1 MSETTT
7 QATVNNQS
15 SSSAFGT
22 LRLNNI
28 QKIKLRKQQV
38 QEWSNSRKLEKL
50 AIYSSCKAEESCKCN
65 GWKNPTTPPNV
76 NNAIGFNS
84 LPPANMNDPC
94 RSCAHSLSDH
104 VSHLLNASEEEL
116 NQLLSLVVDV
126 ENLFVCVNK
135 EEDPDNKQ
143 VYFCLFKLLR
153 KCIMQMTKPVVEGP
167 LGSPPFE
174 RLSISKGITN
184 FVTYKYSQLLP
195 KEWQRMCDLAK
206 MFIHCL
212 NHWKLET
219 PSVWK
224 QHQSLTDPSVY
235 RMNYTRW
242 LCYCHVPTYCDS
254 LKQYE
259 TSAIFGRTFLRL
271 IYSTVQRQLV
281 ERFQAE
287 KDRLPPERR
296 DMILNYF
303 PKFLA
308 DMELELGNDTSPVWD
323 PSYNQ
328 RPPLQNESK
337 NVEDNNSAQS
347 TENAQRVV
355 ANGIARPNVK
365 DTDKPVLKRQADEIV
380 STESD
385 SKRLRLD
392 DISGETIAH
401 ILEVVNDPKKM
412 LGPESV
418 FPENA
423 PRDEAAKQEERR
435 GLISFHVVGNSLT
448 QKVSKQTMSWLV
460 GLQNIFSH
468 QLPRMPK
475 EYITRLVF
483 DCKHRTLALIKDG
496 RPIGGIC
503 FRMFPSQ
510 GFTEIVFCAVT
521 SSEQVKGYGTHLMN
535 HIKDYHI
542 KHGVLH
548 FLTFADE
555 YAIGYFKKQGFS
567 KEIKLSKSVYNGY
580 IKDYEG
586 ATLMGCE
593 LNPRIIYTEFTAIIR
608 KQKEIVKYLIEMKQ
622 KEISQSYPGLNFFKE
637 GIQKIPIDSIPGLKL
652 TGWKPG
658 QCHAP
663 KKNVEETLDSEQ
675 LFQALRSVLNQV
687 RNHNSAWPFLKPVDR
702 AEVPDYYDHI
712 KFPMDLKTMGD
723 RLKMRYYG
731 HRKLFIADMSRIFSN
746 CRHYNEPDTEYV
758 KSANALEKYYIAKM
772 KDAGAWEK

>member
-1 MSETTT
+1 M
-7 QATVNNQS
+7 
-15 SSSAFGT
+15 
-22 LRLNNI
+22 NNI
-28 QKIKLRKQQV
+28 QKIQLRKQQV
-38 QEWSNSRKLEKL
+38 REWPHPKKLEKL
-50 AIYSSCKAEESCKCN
+50 AVYSSCKFDENCKCN

-76 NNAIGFNS
+76 NNTGINVV
-84 LPPANMNDPC
+84 LPSANLTDPC
-94 RSCAHSLSDH
+94 RSCSHNLSDH
-104 VSHLLNASEEEL
+104 VSHLINSSNEEL
-116 NQLLSLVVDV
+116 NQLLSLVVDI

-174 RLSISKGITN
+174 RLNISKGVTN
-184 FVTYKYSQLLP
+184 FVMFKYSQQIP
-195 KEWQRMCDLAK
+195 KEFQKMCDLAK

-219 PSVWK
+219 PTQWK
-224 QHQSLTDPSVY
+224 QHYPQADLSVY
-235 RMNYTRW
+235 RISYTRW
-242 LCYCHVPTYCDS
+242 LCYCNVPSYCDS
-254 LKQYE
+254 LPQYE
-259 TSAIFGRTFLRL
+259 TSAIFGRSFLRL
-271 IYSTVQRQLV
+271 VYSTVQRQLMD
-281 ERFQAE
+281 RFLAE

-296 DMILNYF
+296 DMIINNF

-308 DMELELGNDTSPVWD
+308 DMEMELGNDASPVWD
-323 PSYNQ
+323 PSN
-328 RPPLQNESK
+328 L
-337 NVEDNNSAQS
+337 
-347 TENAQRVV
+347 
-355 ANGIARPNVK
+355 
-365 DTDKPVLKRQADEIV
+365 LKRQVDNEPSVEGDA
-380 STESD
+380 
-385 SKRLRLD
+385 KRVRLD
-392 DISGETIAH
+392 NDISEETVAT
-401 ILEVVNDPKKM
+401 ILAVINDPKKM

-448 QKVSKQTMSWLV
+448 QTVSKQTMSWLV
-460 GLQNIFSH
+460 GLQNVFSH

-503 FRMFPSQ
+503 FRMFPIQ

-542 KHGVLH
+542 KHNVLH

-567 KEIKLSKSVYNGY
+567 KEIKLPKSVYNGY

-608 KQKEIVKYLIEMKQ
+608 KQKEIVKHLIEMKQ
-622 KEISQSYPGLNFFKE
+622 QEISQVHPGLNCFKDGVRE
-637 GIQKIPIDSIPGLKL
+637 IPIDSIPGLKL
-652 TGWKPG
+652 TGWRPSHHGSKR
-658 QCHAP
+658 
-663 KKNVEETLDSEQ
+663 VIEETFDAEQ
-675 LFQALRSVLNQV
+675 LSQALRSVLNQV
-687 RNHNSAWPFLKPVDR
+687 RSHASSWPFLKPVDR

-712 KFPMDLKTMGD
+712 KYPMDLKTMGD
-723 RLKMRYYG
+723 RLKNRYYI
-731 HRKLFIADMSRIFSN
+731 HRKLFMADISRMFSN
-746 CRHYNEPDTEYV
+746 CRHYNEADTEYC
-758 KSANALEKYYIAKM
+758 KCANALEKYYIAKM
-772 KDAGAWEK
+772 KDAGLWDK

>member
-1 MSETTT
+1 MADTCNQT
-7 QATVNNQS
+7 TVNNAS
-15 SSSAFGT
+15 TTGVGT
-22 LRLNNI
+22 IRLNNI
-28 QKIKLRKQQV
+28 QKIQMRKQQV
-38 QEWSNSRKLEKL
+38 REWPHPKKLEKL
-50 AIYSSCKAEESCKCN
+50 AVYSSCKVDESCKCN
-65 GWKNPTTPPNV
+65 GWKNPPAPTNV
-76 NNAIGFNS
+76 NTMPGMNMA
-84 LPPANMNDPC
+84 LPTANLTDPC
-94 RSCAHSLSDH
+94 RSCSHTLSEH
-104 VSHLLNASEEEL
+104 VSHLLNSTNEEL
-116 NQLLSLVVDV
+116 NQLLSLVVDI

-174 RLSISKGITN
+174 KLSISKGVAN
-184 FVTYKYSQLLP
+184 FVMFKYSQQTP
-195 KEWQRMCDLAK
+195 KEFQKMGDLAK

-219 PSVWK
+219 PTQWK
-224 QHQSLTDPSVY
+224 QHYPQADLSVY
-235 RMNYTRW
+235 RMSYTRW
-242 LCYCHVPTYCDS
+242 LCYCNVPTYCDS
-254 LKQYE
+254 LPCYD

-271 IYSTVQRQLV
+271 IYSTVQRQLMD
-281 ERFQAE
+281 RFIAE

-296 DMILNYF
+296 DMIINQF

-308 DMELELGNDTSPVWD
+308 DMEMELGNDASPVWD
-323 PSYNQ
+323 PSYVH
-328 RPPLQNESK
+328 RPANHHENIK
-337 NVEDNNSAQS
+337 DENVAQPGEA
-347 TENAQRVV
+347 TFHRLTT
-355 ANGIARPNVK
+355 NGIVRSISK
-365 DTDKPVLKRQADEIV
+365 DAEKNLLKRQADNES
-380 STESD
+380 STEGD
-385 SKRLRLD
+385 TKRLRLSD
-392 DISGETIAH
+392 DISEETVAQ
-401 ILEVVNDPKKM
+401 ILAVINDPKKM

-448 QKVSKQTMSWLV
+448 QTVSKQTMSWLV
-460 GLQNIFSH
+460 GLQNVFSH

-503 FRMFPSQ
+503 FRMFPTQ

-542 KHGVLH
+542 KHNVLH

-567 KEIKLSKSVYNGY
+567 KEIKLPKSVYNGY

-608 KQKEIVKYLIEMKQ
+608 KQKEIVKHLIEMKQ
-622 KEISQSYPGLNFFKE
+622 QEISQVHPGLNCFKDGVRE
-637 GIQKIPIDSIPGLKL
+637 IPIDSIPGLKL
-652 TGWKPG
+652 TGWRPSHGYGSKR
-658 QCHAP
+658 
-663 KKNVEETLDSEQ
+663 VIEETFDAEQ
-675 LFQALRSVLNQV
+675 LYQALRSVLNQV
-687 RNHNSAWPFLKPVDR
+687 RSHPSSWPFLKPVDR

-723 RLKMRYYG
+723 RLKNRYYV
-731 HRKLFIADMSRIFSN
+731 HRKLFMADISRMFSN
-746 CRHYNEPDTEYV
+746 CRHYNEADTEYC
-758 KSANALEKYYIAKM
+758 KCANALEKYYIAKM
-772 KDAGAWEK
+772 KDAGLWEK

>member
-1 MSETTT
+1 MTETTG
-7 QATVNNQS
+7 QANVNGS
-15 SSSAFGT
+15 SSSTFGT
-22 LRLNNI
+22 LRLNNM
-28 QKIKLRKQQV
+28 QKIQLRKQQV
-38 QEWSNSRKLEKL
+38 QEWTNSRKLEKL
-50 AIYSSCKAEESCKCN
+50 AIYSSCKAEDSCKCN
-65 GWKNPTTPPNV
+65 GWKNPTTPPNI
-76 NNAIGFNS
+76 NNAIGFNA

-94 RSCAHSLSDH
+94 RSCAHTLSEH
-104 VSHLLNASEEEL
+104 VSHLTNSTDDEL

-174 RLSISKGITN
+174 HLSISKGITN
-184 FVTYKYSQLLP
+184 FVTYKYSQLTP

-242 LCYCHVPTYCDS
+242 LCYCHVPTYCNS
-254 LKQYE
+254 LPHYE

-308 DMELELGNDTSPVWD
+308 DMELELGNDSSPVWD
-323 PSYNQ
+323 PAYNH
-328 RPPLQNESK
+328 RPPILNEK
-337 NVEDNNSAQS
+337 TEDPPAQS
-347 TENAQRVV
+347 TEPAQRVV
-355 ANGIARPNVK
+355 AGGIVRSNSK
-365 DTDKPVLKRQADEIV
+365 DAEKPILKRQAADTLA
-380 STESD
+380 TESD

-392 DISGETIAH
+392 DISGETIAQ
-401 ILEVVNDPKKM
+401 ILQVVNDPKKM

-448 QKVSKQTMSWLV
+448 QKVTKQTMSWLV
-460 GLQNIFSH
+460 GLQNVFSH

-542 KHGVLH
+542 KHNVLH

-567 KEIKLSKSVYNGY
+567 KEIKLSKSIYNGY

-608 KQKEIVKYLIEMKQ
+608 KQKEIVKHLIEMKQ
-622 KEISQSYPGLNFFKE
+622 KEISQCYPGLNFFKE

-658 QCHAP
+658 QNHGI
-663 KKNVEETLDSEQ
+663 KRNIEETLDSEQ
-675 LFQALRSVLNQV
+675 LYQALRSVLNQV
-687 RNHNSAWPFLKPVDR
+687 RNHNAAWPFLKPVDR

-712 KFPMDLKTMGD
+712 KYPMDLKTMTE
-723 RLKMRYYG
+723 RLKSNYYCNK
-731 HRKLFIADMSRIFSN
+731 RLYIADMKRMFAN
-746 CRHYNEPDTEYV
+746 CRAYNAPDTEYYNC
-758 KSANALEKYYIAKM
+758 ANNLEKYVMGKL
-772 KDAGAWEK
+772 KDHGLM

>member
-1 MSETTT
+1 
-7 QATVNNQS
+7 
-15 SSSAFGT
+15 
-22 LRLNNI
+22 
-28 QKIKLRKQQV
+28 
-38 QEWSNSRKLEKL
+38 
-50 AIYSSCKAEESCKCN
+50 
-65 GWKNPTTPPNV
+65 
-76 NNAIGFNS
+76 
-84 LPPANMNDPC
+84 
-94 RSCAHSLSDH
+94 
-104 VSHLLNASEEEL
+104 
-116 NQLLSLVVDV
+116 
-126 ENLFVCVNK
+126 
-135 EEDPDNKQ
+135 
-143 VYFCLFKLLR
+143 
-153 KCIMQMTKPVVEGP
+153 MQMTKPVVEGP

-184 FVTYKYSQLLP
+184 FVTYKYSQLPP

-242 LCYCHVPTYCDS
+242 LCYCHVPTYCNS
-254 LKQYE
+254 LPHYE

-308 DMELELGNDTSPVWD
+308 DMELELGNDSSPVWD
-323 PSYNQ
+323 PSYNH
-328 RPPLQNESK
+328 RPPVLNEK
-337 NVEDNNSAQS
+337 VEDPSVQPAEA
-347 TENAQRVV
+347 TQRSVPG
-355 ANGIARPNVK
+355 GIARSNSR
-365 DTDKPVLKRQADEIV
+365 DSEKPILKRQAGE
-380 STESD
+380 SLTTESD
-385 SKRLRLD
+385 CKKLRLD
-392 DISGETIAH
+392 DVSGETIAQ
-401 ILEVVNDPKKM
+401 ILQVINDPKKM

-448 QKVSKQTMSWLV
+448 QKVTKQTMSWLV
-460 GLQNIFSH
+460 GLQNVFSH

-542 KHGVLH
+542 KHNVLH

-608 KQKEIVKYLIEMKQ
+608 KQKEIVKHLIEMKQ
-622 KEISQSYPGLNFFKE
+622 KEISQCYPGLNFFKE

-658 QCHAP
+658 QNHGT
-663 KKNVEETLDSEQ
+663 KRNIEETLDPEQ
-675 LFQALRSVLNQV
+675 LYQALRSVLNQV

-712 KFPMDLKTMGD
+712 KYPMDLKTMAE
-723 RLKMRYYG
+723 RLKMRYYV

-758 KSANALEKYYIAKM
+758 KCTNALEKYYIAKM